1 MRKVATVAAI
11 VCLAPAGLGFGPPA
25 LIESQQ
31 ALAPLYSEQV
41 AAIRGFQ
48 PPSFSAASALVVE
61 GRSGVTLLARD
72 ATAQRPMAS
81 LTKVMTALLALE
93 RGQLD
98 RLVRVD
104 VDASQL
110 DDSSVIGLRPGEE
123 LTLEDLLYGLL
134 LPSGNDAALA
144 VAGHLGGSVARFV
157 DLMNQRA
164 AELGLVNTHFAN
176 PHGLDAPEHYSSA
189 ADLVRL
195 ARTAMANPTFAK
207 IVSTRERT
215 VRGKLATYELRNT
228 NRLLGTYPGVDGV
241 KTGSTEGAGEC
252 LVTTAQRGEERIFTA
267 VLGSTSRFTDTR
279 DLLDYSYG
287 SFLCQRLPM
296 SLGAFYGLPPGPAEP
311 AATDAGQP
319 DRQTDGGGSVY
330 VVQPPWDCRPSWQA
344 RWLHAELLWAEQVGG
359 KQDRA
364 AGKVSFYLGD
374 LPVAETPVERP

>member
-1 MRKVATVAAI
+1 
-11 VCLAPAGLGFGPPA
+11 
-25 LIESQQ
+25 
-31 ALAPLYSEQV
+31 
-41 AAIRGFQ
+41 
-48 PPSFSAASALVVE
+48 
-61 GRSGVTLLARD
+61 
-72 ATAQRPMAS
+72 
-81 LTKVMTALLALE
+81 MTALLALE

-110 DDSSVIGLRPGEE
+110 GYSSVMGLRPGEE

-241 KTGSTEGAGEC
+241 KTGSTDAAGQC
-252 LVTTAQRGEERIFTA
+252 LVAAAQRG
-267 VLGSTSRFTDTR
+267 
-279 DLLDYSYG
+279 
-287 SFLCQRLPM
+287 
-296 SLGAFYGLPPGPAEP
+296 
-311 AATDAGQP
+311 
-319 DRQTDGGGSVY
+319 GG
-330 VVQPPWDCRPSWQA
+330 R
-344 RWLHAELLWAEQVGG
+344 
-359 KQDRA
+359 
-364 AGKVSFYLGD
+364 
-374 LPVAETPVERP
+374 